1 MPRTSNLFLASLSKA
16 DYESV
21 RAHLKP
27 AELPQGEV
35 LFEIGAPIHQVYFP
49 HDGVVSLVVDL
60 ASGDTIELAMI
71 GRESVVGA
79 SSGLNGQL
87 SVCKAI
93 VQIAGTA
100 TALDSQRL
108 RSLADSS
115 TACRTALFRHEQLVL
130 VQAQQSAACNATH
143 TIEARLARWLLRC
156 RDLQGSDDLR
166 LTQEFISQMM
176 GVRRTRSRRSPPRC
190 RTRDCCAIAAATS
203 ACRSRRPAQDG
214 CECYQPSRSRP
225 SGCSRC
231 EHRSHR
237 IAGKKIFSMS
247 GTEHSVVRL
256 GLRSRDTGTAPRPS
270 NRVQG
275 S

>member
-1 MPRTSNLFLASLSKA
+1 MPRTSNLFLASLSNA

-21 RAHLKP
+21 RPHLKP

-60 ASGDTIELAMI
+60 ASGDTIESAMI
-71 GRESVVGA
+71 GRESLVGA

-100 TALDSQRL
+100 TALNSHRL

-143 TIEARLARWLLRC
+143 TIVARLARWLLRC

-176 GVRRTRSRRSPPRC
+176 GVRRTSVSEIATTLQEAGLLRYRRGHIRVL
-190 RTRDCCAIAAATS
+190 DV
-203 ACRSRRPAQDG
+203 DG
-214 CECYQPSRSRP
+214 LHKTACECYQ
-225 SGCSRC
+225 
-231 EHRSHR
+231 
-237 IAGKKIFSMS
+237 
-247 GTEHSVVRL
+247 SV
-256 GLRSRDTGTAPRPS
+256 
-270 NRVQG
+270 RVQAARLLKEE
-275 S
+275 